1 MPEAVEATP
10 RASHDEL
17 RSDSQVE
24 LACLDVHGQS
34 FGIDVQQVREIV
46 RAQALVPL
54 PRAPRLVEGVIDL
67 RGTIVPVVDLGRALG
82 GAPIDDTRSARI
94 VIVEVEGLVFGLRAG
109 AASDVLAVSASDVQ
123 SPPALVAQAGYDA
136 VRAVVRRRGAPPVLV
151 LSLENVLENV
161 YRSGL
166 DERAQEAE
174 AEV

>member
-1 MPEAVEATP
+1 MRDAIEATGRVAQGEV
-10 RASHDEL
+10 RA
-17 RSDSQVE
+17 DSQIE
-24 LACLDVHGQS
+24 LACLDVRGQI

-67 RGTIVPVVDLGRALG
+67 RGAIVPVVDLGRALG

-94 VIVEVEGLVFGLRAG
+94 AIVEVEGLVFGLRAG

-136 VRAVVRRRGAPPVLV
+136 VRAVVRRRAAPPVLV

-166 DERAQEAE
+166 DERAREALVE
-174 AEV
+174 A